1 MTTEQLL
8 AKIEKMSH
16 EEMARLWRFE
26 PVGSPYF
33 LGEVGKAFQKKF
45 DSLGGFTPE
54 ISKKIDK

>member
-8 AKIEKMSH
+8 AEIEKMDH
-16 EEMARLWRFE
+16 ETMARLWRFE

-33 LGEVGKAFQKKF
+33 LGDVGIAFKKKL
-45 DSLGGFTPE
+45 DALGGITPE